1 MIEQIRNLTKS
12 WLAMVIVGLLIVSFA
27 MWGVQDVFSSD
38 PNDPVA
44 VIGDQEIS
52 QAAFAQEYNLV
63 FRQARAQRGGQL
75 TQAEALAMNLDEDAL
90 NNMIRRTVVDLMADR
105 LGLTTSNELLQ
116 QQINAN
122 PAFAGPTGQFEQ
134 RSYFEALAQ
143 AGYTPLSFE
152 TSMRNDLTRS
162 QLLGSIVSGLY
173 VPPGLATAHY
183 EYAFEQRELEYFLL
197 PVASAGNIADPG
209 DEILQT
215 YYEQFTNQYRA
226 PEYRALTLLK
236 LSAVDLAADME
247 VSDEDVET
255 LYNIRSSSLQVPERR
270 RIELLTFSASDT
282 TEAAEAAEVAL
293 SLLRVGGTFQNVGG
307 TYIDLGDLAIDE
319 GIDEAVMEAAFA
331 LTEPGLTD
339 VVEGALST
347 SIVRVTGIE
356 PGQTTPFEAVRDELR
371 LELATQTAGEEIF
384 AISEHVQD
392 MLAGGEEFSTIG
404 DQLNVPIVTTAGID
418 RNGLTP
424 DGEEFATFIQTSGLI
439 DAAFELSEGEDSGF
453 RDTPD
458 GDFYVVRLDSI
469 TPSRTKTFDEV
480 REQVLDNWRADQVN
494 VVLSAIADD
503 AAARINNGEAL
514 SAVAAGLGR
523 DVRTTPRPIRRG
535 DTSEVFSNTLLNTLF
550 TDPTGTAA
558 ASPVFLGSSYVVALV
573 TDIIPADPDASAD
586 QVDALRSGLQDRM
599 TAEIVNLYVDNT
611 EEDLNVRINEQILS
625 QVLSTLN

>member
-1 MIEQIRNLTKS
+1 MMEQIRNATKS
-12 WLAMVIVGLLIVSFA
+12 WLAIVIVGLLIVSFA

-75 TQAEALAMNLDEDAL
+75 TQAEALAMNLDRDAL
-90 NNMIRRTVVDLMADR
+90 NNMIRRTVVDLVANR
-105 LGLTTSNELLQ
+105 LGLTTSNQMLQ
-116 QQINAN
+116 QQINSN

-143 AGYTPLSFE
+143 AGYTPSSYE

-173 VPPGLATAHY
+173 VPPGLASAHY

-197 PVASAGNIADPG
+197 PVAAAGDIADPG
-209 DEILQT
+209 DEVLQA
-215 YYEQFTNQYRA
+215 YFEQSANQYRA

-236 LSAVDLAADME
+236 LSAVDLAADMD
-247 VSDEDVET
+247 VPDEDVET
-255 LYNIRSSSLQVPERR
+255 LYNIRSASLQVPERR
-270 RIELLTFSASDT
+270 RIEQLTFAA
-282 TEAAEAAEVAL
+282 TEDAEVAL
-293 SLLRVGGTFQNVGG
+293 NLLRAGGTFQNVGG
-307 TYIDLGDLAIDE
+307 TYIDLGDLAEDE

-356 PGQTTPFEAVRDELR
+356 PGRSTPFEAVRDELR

-392 MLAGGEEFSTIG
+392 MLAGGEDLAVIG

-424 DGEEFATFIQTSGLI
+424 DGEEFTTFMQTPGLI

-453 RDTPD
+453 RDTPN
-458 GDFYVVRLDSI
+458 GDFYVVLLDNI
-469 TPSRTKTFDEV
+469 TPSRTKAFDEV
-480 REQVLDNWRADQVN
+480 REQVLDNWRDNQIDD
-494 VVLSAIADD
+494 VLSAMADD
-503 AAARINNGEAL
+503 AAARINNGEELA
-514 SAVAAGLGR
+514 AVAASLGR

-550 TDPTGTAA
+550 TEPAGMAA
-558 ASPVFLGSSYVVALV
+558 ASPVFLGSSYVVAQV
-573 TDIIPADPDASAD
+573 TEIIPADPDASAD
-586 QVDALRSGLQDRM
+586 QVATLRSGLEDRM
-599 TAEIVNLYVDNT
+599 AAEIVNLYVDST
-611 EEDLNVRINEQILS
+611 EEDLNVRINEEVLS
-625 QVLSTLN
+625 QVLSTVN